1 MLTVP
6 EAARRAKRDPETV
19 RRWIRAGKLRAH
31 KVGTQHVIDEDD
43 LAVFLGTPGDTVP
56 LPPQWKQTFWGGPMP
71 DIVGAIRRSR
81 TDRAGEIHEA
91 LAPYIASPSSSP
103 AIAGSLDLWLPHIV
117 GRLVRAMDP
126 VRIIL
131 FGSRA
136 RGDQRPDSDYDLL
149 VVMDQVQDRR
159 AARLEV
165 RRLLDD
171 LPISKDVLV
180 ASISDIDDPDD
191 PPWGALYWAL
201 QEGKTIYERP

>member
-6 EAARRAKRDPETV
+6 EAAKRAKRDPETI
-19 RRWIRAGKLRAH
+19 RRWIRAGKLRAR
-31 KVGTQHVIDEDD
+31 KVGTQHVIAEDD
-43 LAVFLGTPGDTVP
+43 LAALLGT
-56 LPPQWKQTFWGGPMP
+56 QTNTGQGH
-71 DIVGAIRRSR
+71 
-81 TDRAGEIHEA
+81 EIHEA
-91 LAPYIASPSSSP
+91 AASYGASASANAVVP
-103 AIAGSLDLWLPHIV
+103 ALDLWLPQIV

-126 VRIIL
+126 VRILL

-149 VVMDQVQDRR
+149 VVLDQVEDRR

-165 RRLLDD
+165 RRLIDD

-201 QEGKTIYERP
+201 QEGRTIYERQ

>member
-6 EAARRAKRDPETV
+6 EAAKVARRDPETV
-19 RRWIRAGKLRAH
+19 RRWIRAGKLTAR
-31 KVGTQHVIDEDD
+31 KVGTQHMIAQTD
-43 LAVFLGTPGDTVP
+43 LAAFLDTPRHAD
-56 LPPQWKQTFWGGPMP
+56 Q
-71 DIVGAIRRSR
+71 AH
-81 TDRAGEIHEA
+81 EIHEA
-91 LAPYIASPSSSP
+91 AAPYATSASAGP
-103 AIAGSLDLWLPHIV
+103 AAVSMLDLWLPQIV

-126 VRIIL
+126 VRIVL
-131 FGSRA
+131 YGSRA

-149 VVMDQVQDRR
+149 VVLDQVDNRR

-171 LPISKDVLV
+171 LPISKDVIV
-180 ASISDIDDPDD
+180 APVTDIDDPDD

>member
-6 EAARRAKRDPETV
+6 EAARLAERDPETV
-19 RRWIRAGKLRAH
+19 RRWIRAGKLRAQ
-31 KVGTQHVIDEDD
+31 KVGTQHLIAEDD
-43 LAVFLGTPGDTVP
+43 LAAFLGTPTVAEP
-56 LPPQWKQTFWGGPMP
+56 GH
-71 DIVGAIRRSR
+71 
-81 TDRAGEIHEA
+81 EIHEA
-91 LAPYIASPSSSP
+91 AASYGAFVP
-103 AIAGSLDLWLPHIV
+103 AGAVVPALDLWLPQIV

-126 VRIIL
+126 VRIQL

-149 VVMDQVQDRR
+149 VVLDQVEDRR

-180 ASISDIDDPDD
+180 ASISEIDDPDD

-201 QEGKTIYERP
+201 QEGKTIYERQ

>member
-6 EAARRAKRDPETV
+6 EAARRANRDPETV
-19 RRWIRAGKLRAH
+19 RRWIRAGKLTAR
-31 KVGTQHVIDEDD
+31 KVGTQHLIDEDD
-43 LAVFLGTPGDTVP
+43 LAALLGTAG
-56 LPPQWKQTFWGGPMP
+56 
-71 DIVGAIRRSR
+71 
-81 TDRAGEIHEA
+81 RAGQGHQVHEA
-91 LAPYIASPSSSP
+91 AASYAASLPAGPAAAPT
-103 AIAGSLDLWLPHIV
+103 LDLWLPQIA

-126 VRIIL
+126 ARIVL
-131 FGSRA
+131 YGSRA

-149 VVMDQVQDRR
+149 VILDQVDDRR

-171 LPISKDVLV
+171 LPLSKDVMV
-180 ASISDIDDPDD
+180 ASVSDIDDPDD

>member
-6 EAARRAKRDPETV
+6 EAARLAGRDPETV
-19 RRWIRAGKLRAH
+19 RRWIRAGKLRAQ

-43 LAVFLGTPGDTVP
+43 LAAFLGTPSDTG
-56 LPPQWKQTFWGGPMP
+56 QGH
-71 DIVGAIRRSR
+71 
-81 TDRAGEIHEA
+81 EIHEA
-91 LAPYIASPSSSP
+91 AALYGASASAGPTGP
-103 AIAGSLDLWLPHIV
+103 ALDLWLPQIV

-126 VRIIL
+126 VRIEL
-131 FGSRA
+131 YGSRA
-136 RGDQRPDSDYDLL
+136 RGDQHPDSDYELL
-149 VVMDQVQDRR
+149 VVLDQVEDRR

-180 ASISDIDDPDD
+180 ATISDIDDPDD

-201 QEGKTIYERP
+201 QEGKTIYDRP